1 MHDKLTQGTG
11 EGELLLVLAQHR
23 DSSRRGDGVTEGGV
37 ALEEEKPPRGNQNRG
52 SGSRMLLTP
61 HSASGGLPRVE
72 GGGTRLPHLS
82 EGLRAKGETLYLA
95 ETSILFVH

>member
-11 EGELLLVLAQHR
+11 EGELLLVLAQYR

-52 SGSRMLLTP
+52 SGSRP
-61 HSASGGLPRVE
+61 AC
-72 GGGTRLPHLS
+72 
-82 EGLRAKGETLYLA
+82 Y
-95 ETSILFVH
+95 